1 LEVLKGIFRGS
12 LIFTTINLIID
23 FGELFMNR
31 LIDYSSRFRIL
42 KGGKISLVVSALLG
56 SVTLSFA
63 APSGGTV
70 TTGSATISQS
80 GSVTNIDQ
88 STNKASINWQS
99 FNIGSNETVNFNQPS
114 SSSITLNRV
123 VGATSSLIQ
132 GAMNAN
138 GQVFLV
144 NPNGVLFS
152 NGSQVN
158 VAGLVATTK
167 NITDEDFQNGNYN
180 FSGDSEASILNQGTI
195 NATNGYVALLGK
207 TVSNE
212 GTITATLGNVQ
223 LAGGKRFALQIDG
236 NSLVNL
242 TIDEAQLN
250 SLVENKG
257 AIIADGGKVHLT
269 TQAVND
275 ILDGMVNNT
284 GVIQANS
291 LSTNE
296 NGEVILFAHGGT
308 ANIDGT
314 LKADFVETSGKK
326 VKIAET
332 TTVDTNGG
340 EWLIDP
346 VDFTIAATGGD
357 MTGTTLSSNLGSNS
371 VTIQSTNGASG
382 TDGDINVNDAI
393 TWTSGNTLTLNAQG
407 DININENIDASGGS
421 GGKLVLEYGQGA
433 GATGNTASYNID
445 TANNKTVNLQAGQNF
460 DTKLGSDGTTINWEV
475 VTQLGVEGDA
485 TAGSTNSG
493 SITLQGLDMSANFTK
508 NIVLGANIDA
518 SATSTW
524 NSGAGFD
531 SIGNSNLVTPNSTA
545 AGTIFEGRFDGLGHS
560 INSLY
565 INRPTKSVVGL
576 FDNIQS
582 MPSIRNLYFW
592 NGNITGGE
600 SYVGMLA
607 GYGKYTIDASI
618 ENILVSGSV
627 TGTSTGNFGMTG
639 GVVGQLSNTSGTTLT
654 LDTIG
659 SVAIVSGNQAVGGIF
674 GASYIQGS
682 ANIDTLFYNGTLTAA
697 DQFGGGII
705 GYIYTNE
712 ASTLSNISSNGTVN
726 VTGNYAGGVFG
737 YFENNAAAT
746 ISDITN
752 NAALTSTNSN
762 YSGGIAGYYGAWA
775 DPIVL
780 SSLTN
785 TGTIIG
791 DGEYT
796 GGIAGYIGIWLTDIT
811 TSNIVN
817 SGDVT
822 GNDSYVAGVFGKLDN
837 YSTSAITIA
846 DLSSSGNVVG
856 DGGYD
861 GLAGVIGY
869 VEAQNGSNTVTFD
882 TLVNT
887 GTVSTAS
894 EDPYYIGGVI
904 GGIYGDQNAYYTIAN
919 SHSTGEIDAWDSY
932 GYVGGLVGDAE
943 YVNIDNSYSTGI
955 VKGDED
961 YVGGLIGHG
970 QWINITDSYATGDVI
985 INDAD
990 GIGGFAG
997 DLRHITIETSYAT
1010 GNIDVSENNNEE
1022 VGGFIGA
1029 LMFGNLADGTFYIRD
1044 SYATGNVID
1053 SGKRA
1058 GGFIGSLQSGT
1069 GTIERSYATGDV
1081 DSTSYSVGGFVGNVL
1096 SSSGNQENYIKNS
1109 YATGDV
1115 TGTTTA
1121 NACGVGG
1128 FIGTARSMKVENSYS
1143 VGSVTDTGVG
1153 TYVGGFIGISADAHN
1168 TFINNFWDTETSGQT
1183 NAYYDKP
1190 FGTMTD
1196 SPTIGTVGE
1205 VEGKT
1210 TAEMQ
1215 KLAIFGTATP
1225 AWDIVVDDSLVD
1237 VYPQLRWATS
1247 GLSAGSSV
1255 WVIGKTGINYS
1266 VAGGTKTYGQ
1276 AFTLPTPSYT
1286 GGTPT
1291 GTSTVKVYD
1300 AQNNDVTSQAIAG
1313 TLPVGTYTVKTL
1325 LTDTNYAIANSGNT
1339 DGTLTIGQ
1347 ANVNYTVADDTKTYG
1362 EAFTLPT
1369 PSYTGGTPSGTSTVK
1384 VYDAQN
1390 NDVTSQAIAGTLPA
1404 GTYTVKTELSD
1415 TNYAIANSG
1424 NTDGILTIGQA
1435 NLNYT
1440 VTGGTK
1446 TYGEAFT
1453 LPTPSFTG
1461 GTPTGTPTVKV
1472 YDGET
1477 DVTAQAIAG
1486 TLPAGTYTVKT
1497 ELSDTNYAIA
1507 NSGNTDGTLTIGQ
1520 ANLNYTVTGGTKT
1533 YGEAFTL
1540 PTPSIT
1546 GGTPSATPT
1555 VKVYDGETDVTAQA
1569 IAGTLSAGTYTVKVT
1584 LNDTN
1589 YIISTTGNTDGT
1601 LTINSAIEIQDI
1613 ITNIVNATTVKAPVV
1628 VAPKTPDQPV
1638 AGFERKVASAIVN
1651 NTPAITTDNTL
1662 PSANIGLNELIR
1674 DVKPE
1679 VNDVVQNN
1687 RLTLV
1692 SDSGGEEKI
1701 TTVDMESL
1709 MAKSGG
1715 GELRVALSP
1724 DSFVE
1729 LVNGGVNLPSGV
1741 SQEFYVVE
1749 DQQ

>member
-23 FGELFMNR
+23 FGELFMKR

-42 KGGKISLVVSALLG
+42 KGGKISLVVSAFLASTSLM
-56 SVTLSFA
+56 A
-63 APSGGTV
+63 APSGGSV
-70 TTGSATISQS
+70 TTGSATITQN
-80 GSVTNIDQ
+80 GSITNIDQ

-152 NGSQVN
+152 NGSQIN

-180 FSGDSEASILNQGTI
+180 FDGDSEASILNQGTI
-195 NATNGYVALLGK
+195 NASNGYVALLGK

-236 NSLVNL
+236 NSLVHL

-284 GVIQANS
+284 GVIEANS

-314 LKADFVETSGKK
+314 LKADFVETSGDK

-332 TTVDTNGG
+332 TTVDTDGG

-346 VDFTIAATGGD
+346 AVFTIAAAGGD
-357 MTGTTLSSNLGSNS
+357 MTGATIAANLVNTD
-371 VTIQSTNGASG
+371 VTIQSIKDPGGNANAIEVYDNINYTGANDRTLTLVADGEIKIADRTNPVTIDSTNGALNIYLSADNDG
-382 TDGDINVNDAI
+382 TLFRHFIYFYENTTIDTNGGDIITGGALVGGVPGSSTRVKTYFYDDVTIDAENITINGDALDISEENVHI
-393 TWTSGNTLTLNAQG
+393 TVADSFVANLNGSFSITGPYGNSDNTLAEIYTKQKDVIIDVGNHFEINA
-407 DININENIDASGGS
+407 EDADFSGGS
-421 GGKLVLEYGQGA
+421 INMTGSGTNTMILNMQDYLNLYEFPTSITFAGTPDLQIKLGQGTTFAGSGERAQNVGESTWDYVNDELEYIDGDTGHFGLNGASYKMTVFSDGVEETITPKAFDNGKLAIGTGLEDSINEFGLMEQPYYYDSVAQRWFQLTYDNYSFDNAFGFNGTTSA
-433 GATGNTASYNID
+433 GWNITGDIINTEDGEDDDIASAISNYNID
-445 TANNKTVNLQAGQNF
+445 TSGLSNGIGEVVVTYDLAVPNTADSVQVQNTITLGANEEFIKTNTQIENI
-460 DTKLGSDGTTINWEV
+460 GSSTINNTRYWV
-475 VTQLGVEGDA
+475 GTSDDYVGDSDDNYKTLGNIGSSGFEATSTTGDHA
-485 TAGSTNSG
+485 QAILVSELDPSSETAGS
-493 SITLQGLDMSANFTK
+493 A
-508 NIVLGANIDA
+508 VLFHT
-518 SATSTW
+518 TS
-524 NSGAGFD
+524 S
-531 SIGNSNLVTPNSTA
+531 
-545 AGTIFEGRFDGLGHS
+545 DGEA
-560 INSLY
+560 LY
-565 INRPTKSVVGL
+565 AR
-576 FDNIQS
+576 
-582 MPSIRNLYFW
+582 
-592 NGNITGGE
+592 
-600 SYVGMLA
+600 
-607 GYGKYTIDASI
+607 
-618 ENILVSGSV
+618 
-627 TGTSTGNFGMTG
+627 FGMTNFLNQDPSLVTAG
-639 GVVGQLSNTSGTTLT
+639 SQLDDGSYGIYMNYGDLAVGE
-654 LDTIG
+654 
-659 SVAIVSGNQAVGGIF
+659 SVA
-674 GASYIQGS
+674 
-682 ANIDTLFYNGTLTAA
+682 
-697 DQFGGGII
+697 
-705 GYIYTNE
+705 
-712 ASTLSNISSNGTVN
+712 
-726 VTGNYAGGVFG
+726 VTW
-737 YFENNAAAT
+737 
-746 ISDITN
+746 
-752 NAALTSTNSN
+752 
-762 YSGGIAGYYGAWA
+762 YYGAT
-775 DPIVL
+775 
-780 SSLTN
+780 SL
-785 TGTIIG
+785 
-791 DGEYT
+791 
-796 GGIAGYIGIWLTDIT
+796 
-811 TSNIVN
+811 
-817 SGDVT
+817 
-822 GNDSYVAGVFGKLDN
+822 
-837 YSTSAITIA
+837 
-846 DLSSSGNVVG
+846 GNV
-856 DGGYD
+856 
-861 GLAGVIGY
+861 A
-869 VEAQNGSNTVTFD
+869 
-882 TLVNT
+882 
-887 GTVSTAS
+887 
-894 EDPYYIGGVI
+894 
-904 GGIYGDQNAYYTIAN
+904 
-919 SHSTGEIDAWDSY
+919 
-932 GYVGGLVGDAE
+932 
-943 YVNIDNSYSTGI
+943 
-955 VKGDED
+955 
-961 YVGGLIGHG
+961 
-970 QWINITDSYATGDVI
+970 
-985 INDAD
+985 
-990 GIGGFAG
+990 
-997 DLRHITIETSYAT
+997 
-1010 GNIDVSENNNEE
+1010 
-1022 VGGFIGA
+1022 
-1029 LMFGNLADGTFYIRD
+1029 
-1044 SYATGNVID
+1044 
-1053 SGKRA
+1053 
-1058 GGFIGSLQSGT
+1058 
-1069 GTIERSYATGDV
+1069 
-1081 DSTSYSVGGFVGNVL
+1081 
-1096 SSSGNQENYIKNS
+1096 
-1109 YATGDV
+1109 
-1115 TGTTTA
+1115 
-1121 NACGVGG
+1121 
-1128 FIGTARSMKVENSYS
+1128 
-1143 VGSVTDTGVG
+1143 
-1153 TYVGGFIGISADAHN
+1153 
-1168 TFINNFWDTETSGQT
+1168 
-1183 NAYYDKP
+1183 
-1190 FGTMTD
+1190 TMTQ
-1196 SPTIGTVGE
+1196 GVNE
-1205 VEGKT
+1205 
-1210 TAEMQ
+1210 
-1215 KLAIFGTATP
+1215 
-1225 AWDIVVDDSLVD
+1225 
-1237 VYPQLRWATS
+1237 
-1247 GLSAGSSV
+1247 SAKPV
-1255 WVIGKTGINYS
+1255 INYT
-1266 VAGGTKTYGQ
+1266 VAGGTKTYGEV
-1276 AFTLPTPSYT
+1276 FTLPTPSFT

-1291 GTSTVKVYD
+1291 GTTTVKVYD
-1300 AQNNDVTSQAIAG
+1300 GTTDVTAQAVAG

-1325 LTDTNYAIANSGNT
+1325 LTDNTYKLDTSGNT

-1347 ANVNYTVADDTKTYG
+1347 ANLNYTVA
-1362 EAFTLPT
+1362 
-1369 PSYTGGTPSGTSTVK
+1369 
-1384 VYDAQN
+1384 
-1390 NDVTSQAIAGTLPA
+1390 
-1404 GTYTVKTELSD
+1404 
-1415 TNYAIANSG
+1415 
-1424 NTDGILTIGQA
+1424 
-1435 NLNYT
+1435 
-1440 VTGGTK
+1440 GGTK

-1453 LPTPSFTG
+1453 LPTPSITG

-1472 YDGET
+1472 YDGTT

-1486 TLPAGTYTVKT
+1486 TLPAGTYTVTT

-1546 GGTPSATPT
+1546 GGTPTGTPT
-1555 VKVYDGETDVTAQA
+1555 VKVYDGTTDVTAQA
-1569 IAGTLSAGTYTVKVT
+1569 VAGTLSAGTYTVKVT